1 MVTVM
6 VTTTVLGFRLSAYL
20 IAARLRASMSEAL
33 VRRSAKILASTLEQL
48 GGTYVKFGQL
58 LAMRADFLPPPYIEE
73 LAHLLDRVPPY
84 PTAMATRII
93 QEELGKPLH
102 ELFIAFEDTPIA
114 SASFGQVYRAR
125 LPTGELTAVKVQRP
139 GIVSLVR
146 ADLRIMAFLAWI
158 ADLTTIL
165 LTVKA
170 REFYREFRSYT
181 RQELDYVTEA
191 RNIYRIYV
199 NSLDTPFE
207 RIPQVYW
214 EYTSSRVL
222 CMEYLDGVWVND
234 ILAAIDRDDTSTLKH
249 WQKEGVDF
257 KLVAFRLTY
266 IMLKQGFRDGVFHAD
281 PHAGNIV
288 ILDDNIIGLVDF
300 GIVGMLSGDLQRHM
314 LQLLSHMGEGSAS
327 GAFAAILRVLQ
338 PGREVNL
345 RSFKR
350 DYESNMQSWLDV
362 AVDPIAGLRE
372 KSVARLIARNL
383 SLIRRYGLHLP
394 SAVARFYRALLI
406 VDSVVIQLW
415 PSINMVTTLRSALT
429 EIQQQR
435 LLRTLTPA
443 NYINASLA
451 YEALA
456 LRLPMVLSEWADS
469 GPFSEMLNASFSL
482 DRGPTTARRYSGH
495 AVAALMRTVGIL
507 LIVSG
512 VFIIVARHFYEGVR
526 TIHIANL
533 HLTSGAAVTTFL
545 LLGVISIWIS
555 RLIRG
560 RLQ

>member
-20 IAARLRASMSEAL
+20 VAARLRASRSEAL

-48 GGTYVKFGQL
+48 GATYVKFGQL

-73 LAHLLDRVPPY
+73 LAHLLDCVPPY
-84 PTAMATRII
+84 PTAMAARII
-93 QEELGKPLH
+93 EEELGKPLH
-102 ELFIAFEDTPIA
+102 ELFITFEDTPIA

-181 RQELDYVTEA
+181 QQELDYVTEA

-222 CMEYLDGVWVND
+222 CMEYLEGVWVND
-234 ILAAIDRDDTSTLKH
+234 ILAAIDHDDTSTLKH

-257 KLVAFRLTY
+257 GLVAFRLTY
-266 IMLKQGFRDGVFHAD
+266 VMLKQGFRDGVFHAD

-288 ILDDNIIGLVDF
+288 ILDDNVIGLVDF
-300 GIVGMLSGDLQRHM
+300 GIVGTLSGDLQRHM
-314 LQLLSHMGEGSAS
+314 LQLLSRMGEGSAS

-338 PGREVNL
+338 PGREVDL

-350 DYESNMQSWLDV
+350 DYENNMQSWLDV
-362 AVDPIAGLRE
+362 ATDPIAGLRE

-383 SLIRRYGLHLP
+383 ALIRRYGLHLP
-394 SAVARFYRALLI
+394 SAVTRFYRALLI
-406 VDSVVIQLW
+406 LDSVVIQLW

-443 NYINASLA
+443 NYITASLA

-456 LRLPMVLSEWADS
+456 LRLPMALSELVDS
-469 GPFSEMLNASFSL
+469 RLFSEMLNASSL
-482 DRGPTTARRYSGH
+482 DRGLATTRRYSRRV
-495 AVAALMRTVGIL
+495 VAALMRTVGIL

-512 VFIIVARHFYEGVR
+512 VFIIVARQFDEGVR
-526 TIHIANL
+526 TIRVANL

-545 LLGVISIWIS
+545 LLGVIAIWTS